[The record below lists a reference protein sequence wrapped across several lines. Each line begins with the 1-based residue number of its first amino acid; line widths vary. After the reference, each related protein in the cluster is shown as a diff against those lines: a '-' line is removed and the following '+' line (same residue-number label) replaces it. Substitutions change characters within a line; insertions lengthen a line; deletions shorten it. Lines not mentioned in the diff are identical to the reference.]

1 MISVLFLLFFS
12 CFHFFN
18 ENVYLE
24 IMTVEL
30 ARLFPLRSG
39 LSLCDLV
46 KALLIHRELNFL
58 RVNQSQEE

>member
-1 MISVLFLLFFS
+1 MISVLFLLLFS
-12 CFHFFN
+12 CFLFFN

-24 IMTVEL
+24 IVTVEL

-46 KALLIHRELNFL
+46 EALLIHRELNFL